1 MPRKNFCISF
11 LILLVLILTSC
22 ATNTTTQTTND
33 KPNNL
38 QVSSVPSDD
47 ISFLNGTIWEYET
60 QIGDFTAWRCISIED
75 GRAMY
80 YMRMGN
86 AIDADPNTAAV
97 YLQGDIITFTK
108 DDGSA
113 HKGQIIG
120 DTILLDERDIY
131 TKLP

>member
-1 MPRKNFCISF
+1 MPRKYFCISF